1 MGFWVFLGGF
11 FLVGFLLPILPMV
24 HVPAVALAVLLRVD
38 AGQDVGEK
46 GGGPHRDLYPLE
58 REELRL
64 LEDVVDPLQLGKLD
78 VVLEG
83 ERMQGVTAEAQ
94 FLSSIQPN
102 PSIKL

>member
-1 MGFWVFLGGF
+1 MVFLGGF
-11 FLVGFLLPILPMV
+11 LLPTVPV
-24 HVPAVALAVLLRVD
+24 VDVPAVALAVLLGVD
-38 AGQDVGEK
+38 AGQDVGEQ

-64 LEDVVDPLQLGKLD
+64 LEDVIDPLQLGELH

-83 ERMQGVTAEAQ
+83 ERVEGVTEWAQ

-102 PSIKL
+102 PSNKAVKENC